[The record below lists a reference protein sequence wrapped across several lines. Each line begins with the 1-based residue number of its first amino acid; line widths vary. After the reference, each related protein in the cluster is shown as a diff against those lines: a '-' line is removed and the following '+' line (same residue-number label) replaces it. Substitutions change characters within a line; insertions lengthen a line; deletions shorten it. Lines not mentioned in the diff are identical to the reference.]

1 MVIRDRYS
9 SADPAGFD
17 PQRFVAQQR
26 MGAGPDFAWQ
36 VPGFGV
42 VKNVRRAQLKQ
53 GRGTLAMTDVAAF
66 IDPTSVSI
74 VDLTDPATAVLD
86 QRFEFDLVSP
96 DKLLE
101 KYIDRPITVMDDLA
115 EYSGTLLSASGCR
128 LVLRTAEG
136 IEIGPSA

>member
-1 MVIRDRYS
+1 MVITIMLAVSVMPLAACSAVQQAPKEGVTLTVYS

-26 MGAGPDFAWQ
+26 MGAGADFAWQ

-42 VKNVRRAQLKQ
+42 VKNVRRVQLKQ
-53 GRGTLAMTDVAAF
+53 GHGTLSMTDVAAF

-96 DKLLE
+96 
-101 KYIDRPITVMDDLA
+101 T
-115 EYSGTLLSASGCR
+115 SC
-128 LVLRTAEG
+128 LRSTSIARS
-136 IEIGPSA
+136 P